1 MRADAGPGADADE
14 GAESALEVAVV
25 DEHEAWPEERHR
37 ERLDL
42 HCSDLGICK

>member
-1 MRADAGPGADADE
+1 MRADGGAGADE
-14 GAESALEVAVV
+14 GAGSALEVAVV

-42 HCSDLGICK
+42 HCSDLGIGK